1 VTQTREDRDI
11 VLKRLRE
18 MFRAKRSG
26 EFSDPSL
33 RPTERAFS
41 DPSLRP
47 EERAQEPP
55 TAAETDKPRPPLSP
69 E

>member
-1 VTQTREDRDI
+1 LAG
-11 VLKRLRE
+11 VLKRLRN
-18 MFRAKRSG
+18 MLRRTKRSG

-33 RPTERAFS
+33 HPTDKSFS

-47 EERAQEPP
+47 GAREPEPP
-55 TAAETDKPRPPLSP
+55 AASEPDKPRPPLSP

>member
-1 VTQTREDRDI
+1 M
-11 VLKRLRE
+11 LKRLRE
-18 MFRAKRSG
+18 RLRQNRRSG

-33 RPTERAFS
+33 HPTDKSFS

-47 EERAQEPP
+47 EAREPEHP
-55 TAAETDKPRPPLSP
+55 AASETDKPRPPLSP

>member
-1 VTQTREDRDI
+1 
-11 VLKRLRE
+11 VLKRLRDR
-18 MFRAKRSG
+18 MRRRRTG

-33 RPTERAFS
+33 HPTDKSFS

-47 EERAQEPP
+47 EARKPEPP
-55 TAAETDKPRPPLSP
+55 TASETDKPRPPLSP